1 MKLAAIMTGGIE
13 TITPYASLAEAAKKM
28 ASQDIGSLP
37 VCDEPRRVV
46 GIITDRDITV
56 RAVARGMDPNHTRV
70 EDVMTRDV
78 LSCSSEAEV
87 EDACELMEKR
97 QVRRLLVTG
106 QDEVPVGIVSLG
118 DIALC
123 LRESQSGE
131 VLKKVGYTFDVAHTS
146 VLKRAIR
153 TLWTV
158 LDEMDHTVLCSP
170 TPCEIAIPKDRVA
183 LGLVSIELAG
193 RPSASAFLRW

>member
-13 TITPYASLAEAAKKM
+13 TITPHASLAEAAKKM

-56 RAVARGMDPNHTRV
+56 RAVARGMDPNQTRV

-78 LSCSSEAEV
+78 LSCSSESEV
-87 EDACELMEKR
+87 EDACELMERR

-106 QDEVPVGIVSLG
+106 QDEAPVGIVSLG

-131 VLKKVGYTFDVAHTS
+131 VLKKVSEPD
-146 VLKRAIR
+146 
-153 TLWTV
+153 
-158 LDEMDHTVLCSP
+158 
-170 TPCEIAIPKDRVA
+170 
-183 LGLVSIELAG
+183 
-193 RPSASAFLRW
+193 

>member
-13 TITPYASLAEAAKKM
+13 TIAPQATLAEAARKM

-37 VCDEPRRVV
+37 VCAERRRVV

-56 RAVARGMDPNHTRV
+56 RAVARGMDPNSTRV
-70 EDVMTRDV
+70 EEVMTRDV
-78 LSCSSEAEV
+78 LSCSAEADV
-87 EDACELMEKR
+87 EHACELMEKR

-106 QDEVPVGIVSLG
+106 EDERPIGIVSLG

-131 VLKKVGYTFDVAHTS
+131 VLKKVSEPD
-146 VLKRAIR
+146 
-153 TLWTV
+153 
-158 LDEMDHTVLCSP
+158 
-170 TPCEIAIPKDRVA
+170 
-183 LGLVSIELAG
+183 
-193 RPSASAFLRW
+193 

>member
-1 MKLAAIMTGGIE
+1 MKLSSIMTGGIE
-13 TITPYASLAEAAKKM
+13 TIAPHATLAEAAKKM

-37 VCDEPRRVV
+37 VCAERRQVV

-56 RAVARGMDPNHTRV
+56 RAVARGMDPNSTRV
-70 EDVMTRDV
+70 EEVMTRDV

-87 EDACELMEKR
+87 EQACELMEKR

-106 QDEVPVGIVSLG
+106 HDDTPVGIVSLG

-131 VLKKVGYTFDVAHTS
+131 VLKKVSEPD
-146 VLKRAIR
+146 
-153 TLWTV
+153 
-158 LDEMDHTVLCSP
+158 
-170 TPCEIAIPKDRVA
+170 
-183 LGLVSIELAG
+183 
-193 RPSASAFLRW
+193 

>member
-1 MKLAAIMTGGIE
+1 MKLSSIMTGGIE
-13 TITPYASLAEAAKKM
+13 TIAPQATLAEAAKKM

-37 VCDEPRRVV
+37 VCAERRRVV

-56 RAVARGMDPNHTRV
+56 RAVARGMDPNQTRV

-78 LSCSSEAEV
+78 LSCSAEAEV
-87 EDACELMEKR
+87 EQACELMEKR

-106 QDEVPVGIVSLG
+106 QDDTPVGIVSLG

-131 VLKKVGYTFDVAHTS
+131 VLRKVSEPD
-146 VLKRAIR
+146 
-153 TLWTV
+153 
-158 LDEMDHTVLCSP
+158 
-170 TPCEIAIPKDRVA
+170 
-183 LGLVSIELAG
+183 
-193 RPSASAFLRW
+193 

>member
-1 MKLAAIMTGGIE
+1 MKLSSIMTGGIE
-13 TITPYASLAEAAKKM
+13 TIPPQATLAEAAKKM

-37 VCDEPRRVV
+37 VCADRRRVI

-70 EDVMTRDV
+70 EEVMTKDV
-78 LSCSSEAEV
+78 LSCRSDAEV

-106 QDEVPVGIVSLG
+106 DDETPVGIVSLG

-123 LRESQSGE
+123 LRESQSVE
-131 VLKKVGYTFDVAHTS
+131 VLKKVS
-146 VLKRAIR
+146 
-153 TLWTV
+153 
-158 LDEMDHTVLCSP
+158 EP
-170 TPCEIAIPKDRVA
+170 E
-183 LGLVSIELAG
+183 
-193 RPSASAFLRW
+193 